1 MCLFSIC
8 GLGEQQNM
16 SSDDLSVDLS
26 NLSANLPN
34 PSPNPPPNAP
44 APFKS
49 TFSSTFSSNFQSEFT
64 SPGFTSKFTI
74 DLGQPNFSSINL
86 PSSGVNIPNV
96 TSNTTTRAPKP
107 ENMEPTTEDR
117 RPSGSAGPE
126 PQQADA
132 DEGKPRGRATKFRF
146 KSKEKK
152 TPRSSS
158 PDQEP
163 RRKHHRH
170 HHRSSSRPY
179 RDDHRHDDFRN
190 DDSKQRDVHHD
201 DDDGEKRHHHRRHKR
216 RRRGEEEEQQQQ
228 QQAQPGSKQYPND
241 EDPALD
247 PETAF
252 RESLFDAMADDEG
265 AAYWEAIYGQPVHI
279 YPREAANPATGELE
293 RMTEDEYASYVRQR
307 MWEKTHAGL
316 LEERERR
323 RAAREA
329 RARRGEEEGRI
340 RREVERSL
348 RRGEERRRRREW
360 AVRFGEYSAAWE
372 GWDGGAGG
380 IAWPTRSGE
389 RRDVEEE
396 GGEEVRRFFVRGLD
410 LEGRGEREFAARLK
424 EQRVRWHP
432 DKMQQRLGGGE
443 KVDEGVMRGVTAVF
457 QVIDTLYDDIRS
469 RIK

>member
-1 MCLFSIC
+1 
-8 GLGEQQNM
+8 M

-34 PSPNPPPNAP
+34 PPPNAPAPAP

-49 TFSSTFSSNFQSEFT
+49 TFSSTFSSNFQQSKFT

-86 PSSGVNIPNV
+86 PSSGLNIPNV
-96 TSNTTTRAPKP
+96 TSTNTTTTRAPKP
-107 ENMEPTTEDR
+107 ENMEPTTEGR
-117 RPSGSAGPE
+117 RPSGSAEPGPE

-158 PDQEP
+158 PDREP
-163 RRKHHRH
+163 RRKHHRRQH
-170 HHRSSSRPY
+170 RRSSSRPY
-179 RDDHRHDDFRN
+179 RDDHRHDDFR
-190 DDSKQRDVHHD
+190 DDDPEQRDVHD
-201 DDDGEKRHHHRRHKR
+201 HHHRRHKR
-216 RRRGEEEEQQQQ
+216 RRRGGEEQQQQ
-228 QQAQPGSKQYPND
+228 QQARPGQHPD
-241 EDPALD
+241 DGGDPSLD

-279 YPREAANPATGELE
+279 YPRESAAVANPATGELE

-329 RARRGEEEGRI
+329 RAAEEEEQARI

-348 RRGEERRRRREW
+348 RKGEERRRRKGW

-372 GWDGGAGG
+372 AWDGGAGG

-389 RRDVEEE
+389 RGDV
-396 GGEEVRRFFVRGLD
+396 GGEDGAEEVRRFFVRGLD